1 MTTETQVLY
10 TIKETAAKLH
20 VHPQT
25 VRQLH
30 RNGELVFVRIGRQH
44 LTRAEDLDKFI
55 TEHLSNID

>member
-10 TIKETAAKLH
+10 TIKETAAKLR

-30 RNGELVFVRIGRQH
+30 RNGELGFVRIGQQH
-44 LTRAEDLDKFI
+44 LTSAEQLDKFI
-55 TEHLSNID
+55 TEHRSDID